1 MNKVILM
8 GRLTK
13 DPELRSTASN
23 VSVCSFT
30 VAVDRRFKSEGQPAA
45 DFVPVIAWRQTADF
59 VGKYFR
65 KGNKIA
71 VVGSIQTRTWDDKD
85 GNRRYVTEVVADEVE
100 FCESKKSDSQGS
112 GIETMTP
119 PPQAPVASAPTGPA
133 EGFYPLDDESDIP
146 F

>member
-85 GNRRYVTEVVADEVE
+85 GNKVRVS
-100 FCESKKSDSQGS
+100 SKSKNK
-112 GIETMTP
+112 
-119 PPQAPVASAPTGPA
+119 
-133 EGFYPLDDESDIP
+133 LD
-146 F
+146 